1 VEQSGAIV
9 LLLPDGTV
17 RPAPFLDLTD
27 KMVRLNR
34 EFDERG
40 LLGMAFHPQF
50 KENGKFY
57 VVYSGPV
64 SSDTPRRVR
73 LNFNCTNYLSEFR
86 VSKTDPNQADL
97 ATERIIYR
105 WHKPQ
110 FNHNGGAIAFGPDGY
125 LYIATGDG
133 GSAND
138 KALFHTEKIGN
149 AQDLKSPLGK
159 ILRINVNAGDPYSIP
174 ADNPF
179 ADSKDALPEIYA
191 YGLRNPWRMSFDA
204 GGEHQLFT
212 ADVGQNAYEEVDII
226 VKGANYGWNRMEG
239 TRCFNPD
246 DPNKP
251 PETCNKS
258 GLTMPI
264 AEYGNLNVVKDGKGL
279 SVTGGY
285 VYRGKAIP
293 QLQGTYV
300 FGDWSRQF
308 IQPEGV
314 LLVAFPPKEKGAMW
328 AIEDVEVVNM
338 KFHSYVLAFA
348 QDEDNEL
355 YVLTSDNTA
364 PTRGVDKI
372 YKIVPAD

>member
-1 VEQSGAIV
+1 VNSG
-9 LLLPDGTV
+9 G
-17 RPAPFLDLTD
+17 
-27 KMVRLNR
+27 
-34 EFDERG
+34 
-40 LLGMAFHPQF
+40 
-50 KENGKFY
+50 
-57 VVYSGPV
+57 
-64 SSDTPRRVR
+64 
-73 LNFNCTNYLSEFR
+73 
-86 VSKTDPNQADL
+86 
-97 ATERIIYR
+97 
-105 WHKPQ
+105 
-110 FNHNGGAIAFGPDGY
+110 
-125 LYIATGDG
+125 
-133 GSAND
+133 
-138 KALFHTEKIGN
+138 
-149 AQDLKSPLGK
+149 
-159 ILRINVNAGDPYSIP
+159 PYSIP

-191 YGLRNPWRMSFDA
+191 YGAQSWRMSFDP

-212 ADVGQNAYEEVDII
+212 VDVGQNAYEEVDII

-239 TRCFNPD
+239 THCFNPD
-246 DPNKP
+246 DPNKH
-251 PETCNKS
+251 PETCDKT

-285 VYRGKAIP
+285 VYRGKAMP
-293 QLQGTYV
+293 QLQGAYV

-308 IQPEGV
+308 LQPEGL
-314 LLVAFPPKEKGAMW
+314 LLVALPPKEKGAIW
-328 AIEDVEVVNM
+328 TIEDVEVVNM